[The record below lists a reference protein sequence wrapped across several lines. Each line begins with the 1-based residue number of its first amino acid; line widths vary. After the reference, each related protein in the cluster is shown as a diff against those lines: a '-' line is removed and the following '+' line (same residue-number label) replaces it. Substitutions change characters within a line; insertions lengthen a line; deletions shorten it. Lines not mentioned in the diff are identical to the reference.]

1 MPIHLE
7 YHDVDPTFISGML
20 GQIADEYCGQYSV
33 HVPEQVMYPEQVVYT
48 EKHKYLH
55 PTVKKLKLRTS
66 SDFNRVNRFLEK
78 LGRVGIPTDE
88 GNNNMFRA
96 VRIQLHVP
104 AKFDDEMFRHEI
116 ASYMIEIVDFL
127 FPIMKDYL
135 DNLGISFNT
144 YIMAVY
150 NGRIWADEY
159 ILATIGKMFNIRISV
174 ISPFYSDVWNVYHD
188 GENDLTLF

>member
-7 YHDVDPTFISGML
+7 YHNVDPTFISGML
-20 GQIADEYCGQYSV
+20 SEVVDEYSGQYSV
-33 HVPEQVMYPEQVVYT
+33 NVPQKLMYPEQIVYS
-48 EKHKYLH
+48 EQHKYLN

-66 SDFNRVNRFLEK
+66 SDFNCVNRFLEK
-78 LGRVGIPTDE
+78 LERVGIPTDD

-96 VRIQLHVP
+96 VRIQMHVP
-104 AKFDDEMFRHEI
+104 AKFDDEMFCHEI
-116 ASYMIEIVDFL
+116 ASYMIEIVAFL

-135 DNLGISFNT
+135 EDLGISFNT
-144 YIMAVY
+144 YVMAVY

-174 ISPFYSDVWNVYHD
+174 ISPFYSDIWNVYHD
-188 GENDLTLF
+188 GRK